1 MGKRIR
7 YREMKKQL
15 REWVEDEAWLI
26 QEEYIKDPLYYS
38 CVKDI
43 FENKA
48 FQSMNRYIQHGSTTT
63 RAHCIQVSYLAYRMA
78 LRFHL
83 NFREAARG
91 GLLHDL
97 FLYDWH
103 THAKETGNRFH
114 GFTHPRAALKNAE
127 KEFQLTDREKNIIL
141 RHMWP
146 LTPIPP
152 KYAEGFLVV
161 YADKYCGTAEVLL
174 EWKKKLAMRFKL
186 SQA

>member
-1 MGKRIR
+1 MGKKNQ
-7 YREMKKQL
+7 YREMKRQL
-15 REWVEDEAWLI
+15 REWVEDEEWLI
-26 QEEYIKDPLYYS
+26 KEEYIKDPLYYS

-48 FQSMNRYIQHGSTTT
+48 FQSMNQFIQHGSTTT
-63 RAHCIQVSYLAYRMA
+63 RAHCIQVSYLAYRLA
-78 LRFHL
+78 LRFNL

-103 THAKETGNRFH
+103 TYAKETGNHFH

-161 YADKYCGTAEVLL
+161 YADKYCGTAEVFL
-174 EWKKKLAMRFKL
+174 EWKKKLAMRFL
-186 SQA
+186 VRQV